1 MARKYSV
8 FLDNVGTAYDRFCAE
23 YAPPFSTEELFRR
36 AKSIDLLSGV
46 DLVASPELIAN
57 MDAVRS
63 SVRETGLSVV
73 SIALDIFTQPVWKQG
88 SFSSQDAKVREAAM
102 DHAREVMSLLK
113 EFGSDLLTIWP
124 GQDGYDYLF
133 QADYLEERTS
143 FQNCIAQLAHEH
155 PDMRICLEYKVKE
168 PRTHSYLGTL
178 GMTLLMANATGSDNV
193 GVALDFGHSLY
204 GYENP
209 AESVAILQMY
219 GQKLFHVHIND
230 NYRYWDDDLIVGSVR
245 TLEYL
250 EFLYWLRRTGYSD
263 WITIDQFPYREDGR
277 DACSESAEWLD
288 FFESILDNFDTKRI
302 DEVIRKK
309 DGVAAS
315 RLAREMLRTRT
326 S

>member
-23 YAPPFSTEELFRR
+23 YAPLFSTEELFRR

-46 DLVASPELIAN
+46 DLVAAPQLIAN

-63 SVRETGLSVV
+63 SIRETGLAVV
-73 SIALDIFTQPVWKQG
+73 SIALDVFTQPVWKQG
-88 SFSSQDAKVREAAM
+88 SFSSQDKRVREAAM
-102 DHAREVMSLLK
+102 DHARAVIEILK

-133 QADYLEERTS
+133 QADYYEERTH
-143 FQNCIAQLAHEH
+143 FQNCVTQLAREY
-155 PDMRICLEYKVKE
+155 PDTRICLEYKVKE

-209 AESVAILQMY
+209 AESR
-219 GQKLFHVHIND
+219 
-230 NYRYWDDDLIVGSVR
+230 RYSPDVR
-245 TLEYL
+245 QQALP
-250 EFLYWLRRTGYSD
+250 RAHQR
-263 WITIDQFPYREDGR
+263 
-277 DACSESAEWLD
+277 
-288 FFESILDNFDTKRI
+288 
-302 DEVIRKK
+302 
-309 DGVAAS
+309 
-315 RLAREMLRTRT
+315 
-326 S
+326 